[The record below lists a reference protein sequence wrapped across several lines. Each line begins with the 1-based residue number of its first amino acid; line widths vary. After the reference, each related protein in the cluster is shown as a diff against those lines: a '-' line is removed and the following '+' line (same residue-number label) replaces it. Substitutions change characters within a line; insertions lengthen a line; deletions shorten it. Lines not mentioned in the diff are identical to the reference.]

1 MLFLK
6 LCWRIHY
13 LLVRILCLDR
23 SRCFLPRLSH
33 AYVVKKAAP
42 FSVEKICFLLSAGL
56 SVLTRDYCL
65 TFASKAQKVVQA
77 KRQPL
82 PNESLLTGP
91 WR

>member
-1 MLFLK
+1 MLVLK

-13 LLVRILCLDR
+13 LLVRMLCLDR
-23 SRCFLPRLSH
+23 PRCFLPRLSR
-33 AYVVKKAAP
+33 ACVVKKAAP

-56 SVLTRDYCL
+56 PVLTRNYCW
-65 TFASKAQKVVQA
+65 TFASEVQGVVQS